1 VGRFVR
7 LSAVCVLALCVV
19 SPERTAVAQAPQ
31 PAAESGRDSSATDG
45 AAADS
50 SETRRNVVVVRP
62 PAQDAARTDA
72 FNRLWAELHI
82 HGFAGETVE
91 REPGDDPTATLSELA
106 TERSAL
112 AAFAFVRR
120 DSALSLEVVLV
131 DRTTGQTIPRRLPFA
146 AGSSDA
152 ASLIAVRAVDLL
164 RSSLQE
170 FPESEP
176 APEPE
181 PAGPVE
187 PPPSAAVPDVAPRE
201 HAFSLAA
208 EGTLI
213 WPGKDFSVG
222 FGPALGLLYR
232 PLPWFQCGVWVGG
245 VFGTSY
251 DAATGSASVRQEL
264 GLLEARAMFLR
275 VSGFRLGVT
284 AGAGAFFLQATGAP
298 RQPRLPEQD
307 SVWSGL
313 LAVGLH
319 AEQSLGSD
327 FALGLSARALAL
339 APALGVA
346 IAGERAKLQ
355 LPVLQV
361 SLGLTVGF

>member
-1 VGRFVR
+1 
-7 LSAVCVLALCVV
+7 LSAVCVLALCVI
-19 SPERTAVAQAPQ
+19 SPGRPAVAQAPQ
-31 PAAESGRDSSATDG
+31 PAAEGGRDPGATEG
-45 AAADS
+45 AAADGS
-50 SETRRNVVVVRP
+50 DSRRNVVVVRP

-82 HGFAGETVE
+82 HGFSGETVE

-120 DSALSLEVVLV
+120 ESALSLEVVLV
-131 DRTTGQTIPRRLPFA
+131 DRATGQTIPRRLPFA

-164 RSSLQE
+164 RASLQE
-170 FPESEP
+170 FPD
-176 APEPE
+176 PEPE
-181 PAGPVE
+181 PAPDPEPASPVE
-187 PPPSAAVPDVAPRE
+187 PPPSAAGPDVAPHE

-208 EGTLI
+208 EGILI

-222 FGPALGLLYR
+222 FGPALGLLHR
-232 PLPWFQCGVWVGG
+232 PLPWFQWGVWVGG

-264 GLLEARAMFLR
+264 AFLEARAMFLR
-275 VSGFRLGVT
+275 TSGFRLGAA
-284 AGAGAFFLQATGAP
+284 AGAGAFFLQAKGDPRAP
-298 RQPRLPEQD
+298 RQPEQD

-313 LAVGLH
+313 LALGLH

-361 SLGLTVGF
+361 SLGLSVGF